1 MAMSILQVITLIDNE
16 IDHYRFQ
23 SQSFALAGMKEES
36 LEHEHIKMVLENIL
50 KQIKDKN
57 GKYYLVNKINSDE
70 EKYYDT
76 INEIKE
82 FP

>member
-1 MAMSILQVITLIDNE
+1 MLLSQMCNRGTGEHGKQGNKNE

-23 SQSFALAGMKEES
+23 SQSFALVEMKEES

-57 GKYYLVNKINSDE
+57 GKDLPCKQNK
-70 EKYYDT
+70 
-76 INEIKE
+76 
-82 FP
+82 